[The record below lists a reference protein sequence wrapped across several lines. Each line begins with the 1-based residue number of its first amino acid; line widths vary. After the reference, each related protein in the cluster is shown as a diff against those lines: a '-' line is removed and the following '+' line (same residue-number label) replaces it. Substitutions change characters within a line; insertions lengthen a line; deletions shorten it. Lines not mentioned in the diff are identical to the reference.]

1 MDLRGSLTA
10 GILLVSGGLV
20 SSAHAL
26 TFDEFDRLPN
36 HRQENFIFTVL
47 NFYHYQ
53 FSQNG
58 QTAGLANCMVELDQR
73 TDADGTPHLYSAVV
87 RSLDVARLAAGNSS
101 TVEGVIRDVVDRECS
116 R

>member
-1 MDLRGSLTA
+1 MNVRGALAAASFFVSI
-10 GILLVSGGLV
+10 GLVSG
-20 SSAHAL
+20 AHAL
-26 TFDEFDRLPN
+26 TFDEFDRLPV

-53 FSQNG
+53 FAQNG
-58 QTAGLANCMVELDQR
+58 QTIRLANCMVELDQR
-73 TDADGTPHLYSAVV
+73 TDADGTPHLYSEVV
-87 RSLDVARLAAGNSS
+87 RSLDVARLAPGNGA